1 MTTTNKLMAIKIVK
15 EKTHKRKKK
24 PYYLL
29 VYNYMIGDADGYT
42 TEEVEVSIDNPYLE
56 RYCKLLNK
64 LKPNKGYWGLSL
76 DEENIEKCHNEKQI
90 NKEEYD
96 FLMATMFENEEMYDG
111 DGAKSEFFEGV
122 RSDTEYSF
130 LVFENVE
137 LFYFDEN
144 GKKHKTKIK

>member
-1 MTTTNKLMAIKIVK
+1 
-15 EKTHKRKKK
+15 
-24 PYYLL
+24 
-29 VYNYMIGDADGYT
+29 
-42 TEEVEVSIDNPYLE
+42 
-56 RYCKLLNK
+56 
-64 LKPNKGYWGLSL
+64 
-76 DEENIEKCHNEKQI
+76 
-90 NKEEYD
+90 
-96 FLMATMFENEEMYDG
+96 MATMFENEEMYDG